1 MMSSITATVRIA
13 LVAWLAFTPVTTI
26 VAQRSRACWLVT
38 PAEAAEILGKPDL
51 ATGETMRD
59 DYATC
64 DYARAGFDVHLN
76 HGRTVANLRQALD
89 DGIKSNKIEATT
101 GVGDQAGFD
110 KAGKDPSLVVIKG
123 KYVLE
128 TRILS
133 SDWKGPP
140 EQIRSTLVKLARA
153 ALSKLSA
160 AGGAQ
165 TSRACWLITPAEAG
179 QILGKPE
186 LKNGEAIHDDY
197 DDCDYKAAGF
207 DLDMLSYTR
216 AEPRLEGFKTL
227 VQKGHAEAVPGI
239 GDAAILGHDA
249 RNRPTVNV
257 LKGRHEF
264 MITSLDSTRT
274 PADIK
279 PKLAQL
285 AKTAMAKL
293 P

>member
-1 MMSSITATVRIA
+1 MPSPIGTARVA
-13 LVAWLAFTPVTTI
+13 FLAWLAFTPVTTI
-26 VAQRSRACWLVT
+26 AAQRSRACWLVT
-38 PAEAAEILGKPDL
+38 PAEAAEILGRPDL
-51 ATGETMRD
+51 ASGEAMRD

-64 DYARAGFDVHLN
+64 TYSHAGFDVHLN
-76 HGRTVANLRQALD
+76 HGRTVASLREALD
-89 DGIKSNKIEATT
+89 EGIRSNKIEPTA
-101 GVGDQAGFD
+101 GVGDKAGFD
-110 KAGKDPSLVVIKG
+110 KTGREPSLVVIKG

-128 TRILS
+128 ARILS

-140 EQIRSTLVKLARA
+140 EQIRPTLVKLAQT

-160 AGGAQ
+160 AGSAQ
-165 TSRACWLITPAEAG
+165 TSRACWLITPAEAA
-179 QILGKPE
+179 QILGKPD
-186 LKNGEAIHDDY
+186 LKSGDAIHDDY

-216 AEPRLEGFKTL
+216 AAPRMDGFKNL
-227 VQKGHAEAVPGI
+227 VKKGNAEAVDGI

-249 RNRPTVNV
+249 SNRPTINI

-264 MITSLDSTRT
+264 MITSLDATRSA
-274 PADIK
+274 ADVK
-279 PKLAQL
+279 PRLVQL